1 MTHEEFQLA
10 AGANPTALSDEQAQ
24 HLATCPECAEF
35 HAEMLK
41 LEARLRPALQ
51 IPVPAQRSPV
61 RLRTPVWP
69 YGLAAALAFAAVL
82 VVTFLAVYPRDAL
95 AHAVAMH
102 VENEPQEFASSA
114 PEDPAGVARVMA
126 DAGLQMLPGGPS
138 VSYARSCPLRG
149 HTVPHLVVQSAQG
162 PVVVLVMT
170 HETVP
175 AKRAFSDHGYQ
186 GVLVPATKGSLA
198 VLTSDKQNLDEI
210 VSAVEARIRYL
221 N

>member
-1 MTHEEFQLA
+1 MTHEEFQLE
-10 AGANPTALSDEQAQ
+10 AGAHPTSLGEDAAQ
-24 HLATCPECAEF
+24 HLALCPECARF

-41 LEARLRPALQ
+41 LEARLRPAMR
-51 IPVPAQRSPV
+51 ISVAAQRAPM
-61 RLRTPVWP
+61 RAPPMLWP
-69 YGLAAALAFAAVL
+69 YGLAAALALAAVL
-82 VVTFLAVYPRDAL
+82 VATFLTVYPKDAL

-102 VENEPQEFASSA
+102 VEAEPGEFASSA
-114 PEDPAGVARVMA
+114 PEDPAGLARVMT
-126 DAGLQMLPGGPS
+126 DAGIQLLAGGPA

-170 HETVP
+170 QEKVATR
-175 AKRAFSDHGYQ
+175 RAFADHGYH
-186 GVLVPATKGSLA
+186 GVLVPTAKGSLA
-198 VLTSDKQNLDEI
+198 VLSADQRNLDEI

>member
-10 AGANPTALSDEQAQ
+10 SGANPNSLSAEAAQ
-24 HLATCPECAEF
+24 HLAQCPECTQY

-41 LEARLRPALQ
+41 LEARLGPALR
-51 IPVPAQRSPV
+51 IPVAPQGSPV
-61 RLRTPVWP
+61 RTRPTMWP
-69 YGLAAALAFAAVL
+69 YGIAAAFALAAALVA
-82 VVTFLAVYPRDAL
+82 TFLTVYPRDAL

-102 VENEPQEFASSA
+102 VENEPQEFESSA
-114 PEDPAGVARVMA
+114 PEDPAGLARVMT

-170 HETVP
+170 HESVP
-175 AKRAFSDHGYQ
+175 SRRAFSDQGYH
-186 GVLVPATKGSLA
+186 GVLVPTTKGSLA
-198 VLTSDKQNLDEI
+198 VLSSDPRNLDEV
-210 VSAVEARIRYL
+210 VSAVESRIRYL
-221 N
+221 D

>member
-1 MTHEEFQLA
+1 MTHDEFQLA
-10 AGANPTALSDEQAQ
+10 TGANPTALSAEQAQ
-24 HLATCPECAEF
+24 HLASCEECARF
-35 HAEMLK
+35 HADMLK
-41 LEARLRPALQ
+41 LEARLRPALL
-51 IPVPAQRSPV
+51 IAVTAPRAPV
-61 RLRTPVWP
+61 RRRSTVWP
-69 YGLAAALAFAAVL
+69 YGLAAALALAAVL
-82 VVTFLAVYPRDAL
+82 VATFLTVYPRDAL

-102 VENEPQEFASSA
+102 VDNEPQEFSSSA
-114 PEDPAGVARVMA
+114 PEDPAGLAKVMT

-175 AKRAFSDHGYQ
+175 ARRAFSDHGYH
-186 GVLVPATKGSLA
+186 GVLVPAARGSLA

-210 VSAVEARIRYL
+210 VAAVEARIRYL

>member
-24 HLATCPECAEF
+24 HLATCLDCAEF

-149 HTVPHLVVQSAQG
+149 HTVPHLVV
-162 PVVVLVMT
+162 LT

>member
-1 MTHEEFQLA
+1 MTHEEFQLGV
-10 AGANPTALSDEQAQ
+10 GANPTSLSAEQGQ
-24 HLATCPECAEF
+24 HLVLCPECAQF
-35 HAEMLK
+35 HAEMLR

-51 IPVPAQRSPV
+51 IPVTAQRSPV
-61 RLRTPVWP
+61 PLRTPVWA
-69 YGLAAALAFAAVL
+69 YGLAAALALAAVL
-82 VVTFLAVYPRDAL
+82 VATFLALYPRDAL

-102 VENEPQEFASSA
+102 VENEPQEFASNA
-114 PEDPAGVARVMA
+114 PEDPAGIARVMT
-126 DAGLQMLPGGPS
+126 DAGLQLLPGGPS

-175 AKRAFSDHGYQ
+175 ARRAFAEHGYQ
-186 GVLVPATKGSLA
+186 GVLVPTRKGSLA
-198 VLTSDKQNLDEI
+198 VLSSDKQNLDEI
-210 VSAVEARIRYL
+210 VSAVESRIRYL